1 MMRDPLRGRRSDE
14 EVALAEAER
23 VLSTPGAA
31 QRHDTM
37 TDTSIESDSVGDAAA
52 GVDAEPFRWWRTW
65 LLLIIM
71 AAVGLPAAGA
81 IGTFIVLFTVL
92 AVMTVLNGGVV
103 PVGNGGH
110 GASGIVAQLILFYTQ
125 GLGIAVTVVVM
136 VLAVVGGILILPWA
150 HRRRRRQ

>member
-1 MMRDPLRGRRSDE
+1 MSDVMRDPLHRQRSEEDE
-14 EVALAEAER
+14 ALAEAQR
-23 VLSTPGAA
+23 VLKFPDAA
-31 QRHDTM
+31 KRYDT
-37 TDTSIESDSVGDAAA
+37 DADSGTVGDAAA
-52 GVDAEPFRWWRTW
+52 GVDAESFRWWRTR

-92 AVMTVLNGGVV
+92 AVMTVLNSGVV
-103 PVGNGGH
+103 PVGNGGQ
-110 GASGIVAQLILFYTQ
+110 GASGIIAQLILFYTQ

-150 HRRRRRQ
+150 RRRRRQ